1 MSDTETIRLLHFAD
15 IHIGMEN
22 FGRIDPNTGVNQR
35 VLDFVSRL
43 KEIVDLALE
52 RDIDIVIFAGDAFK
66 TRDPNPTYQR
76 EFARQIMRLSRAN
89 VPVVLLVGN
98 HDMPIIEKRATS
110 LDIYNTLDVPNVIVG
125 RDERLH
131 KIETKRGTIQVATVP
146 YPQRSRLMQGDDMRG
161 LSVDQLDAEIE
172 KALEREIARLASE
185 TDPALPAVLTGHFT
199 ISGATFGSERNVMI
213 GRDAVI
219 KLSALNLAAWD
230 YVAMGHIHKHQ
241 NVTPGAYPS
250 VVYSGSLER
259 IDFGEESESKGYVL
273 VDLKRGETKWAF
285 EPVAVRDFVS
295 IYVDATNDG
304 DTPTEAVIRAIE
316 RKHFKDAV
324 VRVRIKLLQSQETQL
339 RVRDI
344 ENELSDAY
352 FIAGISKDI
361 QRETRSRIGLQN
373 PESLSPAELLEK
385 YFLSKNLP
393 QDRIES
399 LMNEAKAIMRDD

>member
-1 MSDTETIRLLHFAD
+1 MQADDT
-15 IHIGMEN
+15 
-22 FGRIDPNTGVNQR
+22 
-35 VLDFVSRL
+35 
-43 KEIVDLALE
+43 
-52 RDIDIVIFAGDAFK
+52 
-66 TRDPNPTYQR
+66 
-76 EFARQIMRLSRAN
+76 
-89 VPVVLLVGN
+89 
-98 HDMPIIEKRATS
+98 
-110 LDIYNTLDVPNVIVG
+110 
-125 RDERLH
+125 
-131 KIETKRGTIQVATVP
+131 
-146 YPQRSRLMQGDDMRG
+146 RG

-172 KALEREIARLASE
+172 KALEREIARLANE
-185 TDPALPAVLTGHFT
+185 TDPTLPAVLTGHFT
-199 ISGATFGSERNVMI
+199 VSGATFGSERNVMI

-241 NVTPGAYPS
+241 NVTPDAYPS

-273 VDLKRGETKWAF
+273 VDLKRGETKWRF
-285 EPVAVRDFVS
+285 EPMAVRQFVS

-304 DTPTEAVIRAIE
+304 DTPTEAVLRAIE

-324 VRVRIKLLQSQETQL
+324 VRVRVKLLQSQETQL
-339 RVRDI
+339 RIRDI

-352 FIAGISKDI
+352 FIAGISRDI

-385 YFLSKNLP
+385 YFLSKDLP

-399 LMNEAKAIMRDD
+399 LMTEARDIMRDQ